1 VQAEITAR
9 GGGRRRGSVSAES
22 TSDMLKARQS
32 LQRQQQQ
39 QQSGAGG
46 GGGGFA
52 QTAARRAQIGG
63 AMRRNLLFAKLDEAT
78 LGRLCDS
85 MVELSCVSAPFPSFN
100 RGGCVD

>member
-1 VQAEITAR
+1 M
-9 GGGRRRGSVSAES
+9 SAES

-32 LQRQQQQ
+32 LQRQQRQQ